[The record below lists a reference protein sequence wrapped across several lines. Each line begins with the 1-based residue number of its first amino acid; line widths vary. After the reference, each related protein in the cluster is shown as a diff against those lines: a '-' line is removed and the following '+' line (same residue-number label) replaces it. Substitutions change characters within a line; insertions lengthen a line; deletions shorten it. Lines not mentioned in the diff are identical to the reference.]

1 MDLTDLHARLKV
13 GDFVLLDG
21 ATGTELERR
30 GVPMN
35 DDAWCALATEAGPD
49 TLRQVHEDY
58 IRAGA
63 DVIIANT
70 YASSRNM
77 LGPAGMGDK
86 VEPLNRRA
94 VEIALEARSRAAN
107 GRPVAVA
114 GSMSHMMP
122 MVAGEARNRPDALP
136 SDEQFLANA
145 REMAGILKTAG
156 VDLIVLEMMSRPS
169 QIRLLVEAARETGLP
184 VWIGFSAR
192 QDDDG
197 KVVSFCWESF
207 PFEDVVAAAIEA
219 GGGEV
224 MGIMHTNPHIV
235 GPALDILRRQWDG
248 PMMAYPDS
256 GYFKMPQWQFGDIIP
271 PDALVAQARGW
282 IAQGTTAVGGCCG
295 IGVEHIRALAA
306 AFRPSG

>member
-1 MDLTDLHARLKV
+1 MDLTDLHTRLKE

-21 ATGTELERR
+21 GTGTELERR
-30 GVPMN
+30 GVAMN
-35 DDAWCALATEAGPD
+35 DDAWCALATETGPD

-94 VEIALEARSRAAN
+94 VEIALEARENAAN

-136 SDEQFLANA
+136 SEEQVLANA
-145 REMAGILKTAG
+145 RELAGIIKSAG
-156 VDLIVLEMMSRPS
+156 ADLIVLEMMSRPS
-169 QIRLLVEAARETGLP
+169 QIRPILRAARETGLP
-184 VWIGFSAR
+184 VWVGFSAR
-192 QDDDG
+192 QEDDG
-197 KVVSFCWESF
+197 KVVSFCWETY
-207 PFEDVVAAAIEA
+207 PFEESVAAALEA

-224 MGIMHTNPHIV
+224 MGIMHTNAHIV
-235 GPALDILRRQWDG
+235 GPALDVLARQWDG

-256 GYFKMPQWQFGDIIP
+256 GYFKMPQWQFEDIIP
-271 PDALVAQARGW
+271 PDDLVAHARGW
-282 IAQGTTAVGGCCG
+282 IGQGATAVGGCCG
-295 IGVEHIRALAA
+295 IGVGHIEALAA
-306 AFRPSG
+306 AFRPL

>member
-1 MDLTDLHARLKV
+1 MDLTKLHARLKR

-35 DDAWCALATEAGPD
+35 DDAWCALATEVDPD

-86 VEPLNRRA
+86 VEPLNRLA
-94 VEIALEARSRAAN
+94 VELALEARDKVAH
-107 GRPVAVA
+107 GRQVAVA

-122 MVAGEARNRPDALP
+122 MIPGAARNRPEDLP
-136 SDEQFLANA
+136 SDQEVLDNAAELAGTLK
-145 REMAGILKTAG
+145 AGG

-169 QIRLLVEAARETGLP
+169 QIRLLVQAARETGLP

-192 QDDDG
+192 QDDGG
-197 KVVSFCWESF
+197 KVVSFAWESY
-207 PFEDVVAAAIEA
+207 PFEDVVASTLEA

-224 MGIMHTNPHIV
+224 MGIMHTNAHSV
-235 GPALDILRRQWDG
+235 GPALDILRQQWDG

-256 GYFKMPQWQFGDIIP
+256 GYFKMPKWQFEDIIP
-271 PDALVAQARGW
+271 PAELVASARGW
-282 IAQGTTAVGGCCG
+282 IGQGATAIGGCCG
-295 IGVEHIRALAA
+295 IGVEHIEALAG
-306 AFRPSG
+306 AFRPS